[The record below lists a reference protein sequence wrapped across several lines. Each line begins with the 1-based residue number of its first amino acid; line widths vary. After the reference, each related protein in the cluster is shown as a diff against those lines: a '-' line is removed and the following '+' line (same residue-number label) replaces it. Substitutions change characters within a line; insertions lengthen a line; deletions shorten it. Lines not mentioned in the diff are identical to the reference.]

1 MAQEQVFPVMLPKQ
15 RDPSLDSLDFEKW
28 YFGRA
33 LVGIVMILL
42 AAYLHFIALRPS
54 SIPIIIGI
62 GFAWLLLATI
72 LDPYVTA
79 LLRYELRKD
88 GVFLQSMTRKR
99 TIRYVDIE
107 QVMVVTGVLSR
118 SWRLSIA
125 SFTE

>member
-1 MAQEQVFPVMLPKQ
+1 MLPKQ